1 MSSSAWTLV
10 REPDGIALLTL
21 DIPGKSANTL
31 GAAVLQELA
40 SVLDEVERTPPAGLI
55 IRSGK
60 PSGFIAGADINEFT
74 TFATVDDALRS
85 IRLGQGLCDRIAALP
100 CPAVALLHG
109 FALGGGM
116 ELALACRYRVG
127 VDDGKLTLGL
137 PEVQLGIHPGFGG
150 TVRAVRLLGVRPAMD
165 MMLTGKNIRGD
176 RALKIGLV
184 DALLPKDQADATCRA
199 LLTRKPAAHRPP
211 FVERALS
218 WRLVRPFI
226 TPALLRQVSSRVRRD
241 HYPAPYAIIELWAR
255 HGANG
260 RAAYEAEAQSIAA
273 LFGSSTARNLVRVF
287 QLQDRLKG
295 LGGKPAA
302 DAAVIRNVHVVGAG
316 IMGGDIAAWCALRG
330 FNVSLQDRALAQVE
344 PAIKRAA
351 ELFAKRVR
359 GAAEQTAAS
368 ARLVADVEGAR
379 VADADLVIEAI
390 FENLE
395 AKRALYAT
403 LLPRMKAGAILAT
416 NTSSLVLESLTD
428 GMNDPGRFVGLHFF
442 NPVAQMPLVEI
453 IRGPATRDEVMV
465 AAAGFV
471 RRLDKLPL
479 PCRSSPGFLV
489 NRVLIPYMQEGMI
502 AVEEGLAPEIV
513 DAAATRFGMPM
524 GPIELSDVVGLD
536 VCKHVGEIIGNA
548 IGRNPPLPLRRL
560 EQLVAERKLGRK
572 SGQGYYRWVDGKA
585 VKMQVDETAV
595 AAELTDRLML
605 TLANESVACLREHI
619 VADADLV
626 DAGVIFGAG
635 FAPFRGGPLHWVRA
649 EGPERLHARL
659 QQLALQHGSRFAP
672 DAGWSGL
679 FSA

>member
-465 AAAGFV
+465 AAAAFV

-536 VCKHVGEIIGNA
+536 VCKHVGEIIGTA